1 VCPLRVRD
9 RERNRENDDKKCRPC
24 SPSSSCLWPQGTKA
38 IRKACCQKHWNYLG
52 EKWNFHLFL
61 KPWSKVVWCMYL
73 NMTVSLLDF
82 WFKSL
87 SFLYILTRSSAT
99 VCPLGSYF
107 YILNVHT
114 NICRNFSLRWR
125 EGESSLNIHINKC
138 TSTCS
143 NIHGYIGAYSVL
155 MWQRFLTKNLNFD
168 IDIGPHSQVVLS
180 RV

>member
-1 VCPLRVRD
+1 MCPLRVRD

-52 EKWNFHLFL
+52 EKLNFHLFL

-99 VCPLGSYF
+99 VCPLGSSF
-107 YILNVHT
+107 YKILNVHT

-125 EGESSLNIHINKC
+125 EGGKQFKYPYKQAHKYLFQYTRIYWSILCADK
-138 TSTCS
+138 
-143 NIHGYIGAYSVL
+143 
-155 MWQRFLTKNLNFD
+155 TKISD
-168 IDIGPHSQVVLS
+168 QKSQLWH
-180 RV
+180 RHWTTFAGCPL